1 MVQGIEKFKE
11 KFSNYSGQYV
21 FIGGTACDIILN
33 EYGIPFRN
41 TKDLDIV
48 LIIEALNEE
57 FISEFISFIESAE
70 YKHINKGTGE
80 NQFYRFEKPKNSQ
93 YPYMI
98 ELFSRR
104 PDYLQQLEQRL
115 APIHVSD
122 DVISL
127 SAILLDD
134 NYYKLLRDG
143 SIEIN
148 GISLLDLEYIILF
161 KIKAWIDL
169 SNRKNSGEQVDS
181 KNIKKHKNDVLR
193 LAVNIEPDKKI
204 QVPQIIL
211 NDINQ
216 FLEAIKDEPVNLK
229 NLHIQGIKYEDI
241 IEILSTCYISD
252 EQ

>member
-1 MVQGIEKFKE
+1 MVRGIEKFKE
-11 KFSNYSGQYV
+11 KFSNYAGQYV

-33 EYGIPFRN
+33 NYGIQFRI

-80 NQFYRFEKPKNSQ
+80 NQFYRFEKPKNAQ

-98 ELFSRR
+98 ELFSRK
-104 PDYLQQLEQRL
+104 PDYLESLEQRL

-134 NYYKLLRDG
+134 NYYELLKQG
-143 SIEIN
+143 SIEID
-148 GISLLDLEYIILF
+148 GISVLDLEYIILF

-169 SNRKNSGEQVDS
+169 SARKELGEQIDS

-193 LAVNIEPDKKI
+193 LAANIEPDKKI
-204 QVPQIIL
+204 KVPQIVL
-211 NDINQ
+211 DDINK
-216 FLEAIKDEPVNLK
+216 FLEEIKNDPIDLK
-229 NLHIQGIKYEDI
+229 NLDIRGIKYQDI
-241 IEILSTCYISD
+241 LDMVNTCYISS
-252 EQ
+252 EK

>member
-11 KFSNYSGQYV
+11 KFSNYVGQYV

-33 EYGIPFRN
+33 EYGTPFRS
-41 TKDLDIV
+41 TKDFDIV

-57 FISEFISFIESAE
+57 FISEFISFIEVGE
-70 YKHINKGTGE
+70 YRHINKGTGE
-80 NQFYRFEKPKNSQ
+80 NQFYRFEKPQNSQ

-104 PDYLQQLEQRL
+104 PDYLKPLEQRL

-134 NYYKLLRDG
+134 NYYQLLKQG

-148 GISLLDLEYIILF
+148 GISVLDLEYIILF

-169 SNRKNSGEQVDS
+169 SNRRNSGEQVDS
-181 KNIKKHKNDVLR
+181 RNIKKHKNDILR
-193 LAVNIEPDKKI
+193 LSVNIEPDKKI
-204 QVPQIIL
+204 QVPQIVL
-211 NDINQ
+211 NDVNK
-216 FLEAIKDEPVNLK
+216 FLEQIKEQPINLK
-229 NLHIQGIKYEDI
+229 DLHIEGVQYEDI
-241 IEILSTCYISD
+241 IEILSICYIS
-252 EQ
+252 EEL